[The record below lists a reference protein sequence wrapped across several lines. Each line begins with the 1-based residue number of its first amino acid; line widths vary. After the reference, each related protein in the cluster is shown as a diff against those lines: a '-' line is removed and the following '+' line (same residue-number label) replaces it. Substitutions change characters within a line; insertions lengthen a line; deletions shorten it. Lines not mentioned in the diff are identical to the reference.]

1 MAAPLLAAGGP
12 AAPAAPALALAAPA
26 APAGSARFLADPN
39 SQNCASSAPLPVSA
53 WLGLCTPLGED
64 SRGRGF
70 TVQLT
75 ACSPGGSVSG
85 VAYLD
90 DFEAGKAGACTSA
103 GQSFTATPAGECVK
117 LFNRASL
124 RLLGAPTCAPAAPGS
139 VFILESYKPSS
150 SSQCNSNIFSTH
162 RALALGACVAGGFVT
177 SSDVPV
183 NVSVALLASGRAA
196 RVSQFD
202 PAAEGCAGSPSAAL
216 APLPDLP
223 LPGPSGP
230 GECNRTG
237 GPSPPPSYRL
247 LAPVVIPSASASRSA
262 SPSPTF
268 SFGASPSASP
278 TASPSAT
285 PTVGGGGGG
294 GGGGAAAA
302 LALPVPV
309 IVAMGVGLPLA
320 LLLLAAAACALRRLC
335 SSRSITWSKDAET
348 VIVQSPMRPS
358 IYRPT
363 VKAPSDAAAA
373 LGSSARRSAW
383 GGVGAGVPV

>member
-1 MAAPLLAAGGP
+1 
-12 AAPAAPALALAAPA
+12 
-26 APAGSARFLADPN
+26 
-39 SQNCASSAPLPVSA
+39 
-53 WLGLCTPLGED
+53 
-64 SRGRGF
+64 
-70 TVQLT
+70 
-75 ACSPGGSVSG
+75 
-85 VAYLD
+85 
-90 DFEAGKAGACTSA
+90 
-103 GQSFTATPAGECVK
+103 
-117 LFNRASL
+117 
-124 RLLGAPTCAPAAPGS
+124 
-139 VFILESYKPSS
+139 
-150 SSQCNSNIFSTH
+150 
-162 RALALGACVAGGFVT
+162 VAGGYVT
-177 SSDVPV
+177 ASDVPV

-196 RVSQFD
+196 RVTQFD
-202 PAAEGCAGSPSAAL
+202 PAAEGCARRPSAAL

-230 GECNRTG
+230 GACNRTA
-237 GPSPPPSYRL
+237 GPSLPPSYRL
-247 LAPVVIPSASASRSA
+247 LAPVVIPSASATRSA

-278 TASPSAT
+278 TGSPSAT

-294 GGGGAAAA
+294 GGGGDASAA

-309 IVAMGVGLPLA
+309 IVALGVGLPLA